1 MISQGG
7 KKILERFVSTAKNLL
22 MENVT
27 QMLQQHYGIWAD
39 GHSIPVEQ
47 LPNQDT
53 DNVHT
58 ARMLHERLKHLLAAL
73 PEEKAEKE
81 KLAVSQ
87 LISEQAFTQL
97 NRFCALRMCEERDLI
112 LESIRG
118 GYDSV
123 GFQSY
128 DAIASQVAAPKYER
142 YKWYLHSIFDE
153 LSVELPAVF
162 DRFSPYGLVF
172 PDASTLLKLL
182 QLINDSQLSE
192 WYDEQDGTTVNFW
205 TEDETL
211 GWMFQDYN
219 SLEERRQ
226 MREESNKPRNSRE
239 MAVRNQFFTPE
250 YIVRFLSD
258 NSLGRI
264 WYEMTGGKS
273 RIGEELCQYM
283 VRRPDETLAERK
295 LKEPTEI
302 LSLDP
307 TCGSMHFGIYLYEVY
322 EYIYMDAW
330 DNQPSLLHSFREV
343 HTRESFQREVP
354 KLILENN
361 IFGCEID
368 PRALQLAAL
377 SLWLRAQ
384 KSYSQ
389 MNIPANERPLIKRSN
404 LVLAEA
410 MPGNKRLLNGLM
422 EELDKP
428 LQNLIRKI
436 WDKMKFV
443 GEAGLLFKMEKE
455 IESDIEILR
464 KNWSKVNKQ
473 SSVDMFKSDDE
484 RQKDEAEQRSIARLA
499 RKEEKEQ
506 FFNQVT
512 EKLQEAL
519 QQLSAKLSEE
529 EGYENALFTEDATR
543 GFAFIELCQK
553 RFDCIVMNPPFGEGS
568 ENTSDYLDK
577 NYPAWCRNLVCAFFD
592 RMQEMLDEQ
601 GRLGAI
607 FDRTVMIKS
616 SYESFRK
623 RNLCG
628 FITNCADTG
637 WGVLDASVE
646 TSTLVLNKYSS
657 DVEGIFMDVLDV
669 NPEEKAIQLHAL
681 ITALRE
687 DEEVKWNHIRKSV
700 DFGNLPNTIIGYY
713 FAESIINLFKFKNI
727 ESRNIIVR
735 QGHAFVSTVHY
746 RLFYELLNS
755 NEYYHMYNGG
765 SFSQFYSTYREV
777 AFWGDSGKTVKANSS
792 VVLRNP
798 DYQLLAGIG
807 YGKRGEIVD
816 AHILH
821 NKSFF
826 TVEGLALTQISET
839 NRYSVLSLINSILG
853 QYSINLYCAQHKHA
867 GYMNLLPMPD
877 YASRQSDINRIVNAI
892 ITIKRK
898 WFSLDETNL
907 EYHGL
912 LAQID
917 ISQSID
923 KALGK
928 MQEQLNEDYI
938 RYQELVR
945 ENHDLWMDLAGIEP
959 DSDFRKTLNDYKQ
972 RRPYEELLSIDGASN
987 TNVID
992 KKVMAQEIV
1001 MELVGMA
1008 FGRWDADYATGKKT
1022 IPEFGNVFD
1031 ALPFMPVVSLQN
1043 ESSPNASGSGFPAW
1057 EQNIPKEGTNNSQ
1070 GGNTNGAYFSIPE
1083 DGILSMDADSPLSL
1097 TTHVRD
1103 VMRYIWDERADDIE
1117 YELCQLIGCKN
1128 LQNYLESP
1136 TGFFDYHFKRYTK
1149 SRRKAPIYWPLSSED
1164 GSLTYW
1170 VYYPKLNQN
1179 TLHSL
1184 ILKLRD
1190 ENERLHSQIAATTD
1204 KTQQTLLRGRQ
1215 QQVEG
1220 MMDELNNIIN
1230 AGYKPNHDDGVPVT
1244 SCPLVKLIAHRGWK
1258 QECTENWEDLQ
1269 KGEYDWSHLAMS
1281 MFPARVTQK
1290 AKKDWCLALTPGLEH
1305 LCENKPK
1312 EKKTRKKKSD
1322 TQTSIDFE

>member
-53 DNVHT
+53 DNIHT
-58 ARMLHERLKHLLAAL
+58 ARMLRERLKHLLAAL

-81 KLAVSQ
+81 KLAVGQ

-128 DAIASQVAAPKYER
+128 DAIASQVTAPKYER

-172 PDASTLLKLL
+172 PDESTLLKLL
-182 QLINDSQLSE
+182 QLINDTQLSE

-264 WYEMTGGKS
+264 WYEMTGGNS
-273 RIGEELCQYM
+273 RIGEDLCQYM
-283 VRRPDETLAERK
+283 VRRPDEVLNERQ

-330 DNQPSLLHSFREV
+330 DNQPSLLHSFREI

-410 MPGNKRLLNGLM
+410 MPGNKRLLNGLI
-422 EELDKP
+422 EELP
-428 LQNLIRKI
+428 APMRNLIRKI
-436 WDKMKFV
+436 WEKMQFV

-455 IESDIEILR
+455 IEEDIDYLR
-464 KNWSKVNKQ
+464 QNWGKVNQ
-473 SSVDMFKSDDE
+473 YRYASIFSTDE
-484 RQKDEAEQRSIARLA
+484 QKAKILAENEAKKALNQN
-499 RKEEKEQ
+499 KEE
-506 FFNQVT
+506 FFNEIT
-512 EKLQEAL
+512 ERLRESL

-568 ENTSDYLDK
+568 ENTTDYLDA
-577 NYPAWCRNLVCAFFD
+577 NYPNWCRNLVCAFFD
-592 RMQEMLDEQ
+592 RMQNLLNEGGL
-601 GRLGAI
+601 LGAI
-607 FDRTVMIKS
+607 YDRTVFIKAL
-616 SYESFRK
+616 YEEFRK
-623 RNLCG
+623 SNMCG
-628 FITNCADTG
+628 YIRNCADTG
-637 WGVLDASVE
+637 WNVLDANVE
-646 TSTLVLNKYSS
+646 TTVTVMSGQSQDISGTFINVRDELKKDVALLHSINVINKGGYLSNTYVSNSLDFMTLPNSVIGYNFDKSILNVFKLPTLQKRGFEAKGGHKFHVQLFVRLYWEVSES
-657 DVEGIFMDVLDV
+657 NVFEPVAGNGKFYHFYAPYRDMAEWKDKGIRVYAMNLIR
-669 NPEEKAIQLHAL
+669 NPEAQKTIGTYYGERGDIIDAQILKPNMFTTQGYIGISAKTH
-681 ITALRE
+681 
-687 DEEVKWNHIRKSV
+687 DE
-700 DFGNLPNTIIGYY
+700 GYICT
-713 FAESIINLFKFKNI
+713 S
-727 ESRNIIVR
+727 
-735 QGHAFVSTVHY
+735 FV
-746 RLFYELLNS
+746 
-755 NEYYHMYNGG
+755 
-765 SFSQFYSTYREV
+765 
-777 AFWGDSGKTVKANSS
+777 
-792 VVLRNP
+792 
-798 DYQLLAGIG
+798 
-807 YGKRGEIVD
+807 
-816 AHILH
+816 
-821 NKSFF
+821 
-826 TVEGLALTQISET
+826 
-839 NRYSVLSLINSILG
+839 NSILS
-853 QYSINLYCAQHKHA
+853 QYFLNLYSGGHKMTT
-867 GYMNLLPMPD
+867 YVNQIPMPQ
-877 YASRQSDINRIVNAI
+877 YNSKEEEVVQTVKNAI
-892 ITIKRK
+892 LIKRH
-898 WFSLDETNL
+898 WFSLEETNL

-912 LAQID
+912 IAQMDID
-917 ISQSID
+917 QSIS
-923 KALGK
+923 KALDK
-928 MQEQLNEDYI
+928 MQEQLNSDYI
-938 RYQELVR
+938 CYQELVSK
-945 ENHDLWMDLAGIEP
+945 NDDLWMDLAGIEP

-1001 MELVGMA
+1001 MELVGMV

-1022 IPEFGNVFD
+1022 IPEFGDVFD

-1043 ESSPNASGSGFPAW
+1043 ESSPNASGSGFPAR
-1057 EQNIPKEGTNNSQ
+1057 EQNIPSKGTNNSQ

-1103 VMRYIWDERADDIE
+1103 VMHYIWDERADDIE

-1290 AKKDWCLALTPGLEH
+1290 AKKDWCLALTHGLEH

-1312 EKKTRKKKSD
+1312 EKKTRKKKGD
-1322 TQTSIDFE
+1322 TQTSISFE

>member
-53 DNVHT
+53 DNIHT
-58 ARMLHERLKHLLAAL
+58 ARMLRERLKHLLAAL

-81 KLAVSQ
+81 KLAVGQ

-112 LESIRG
+112 LESIHG

-172 PDASTLLKLL
+172 PDESTLLKLL
-182 QLINDSQLSE
+182 QLINDTQLSE

-264 WYEMTGGKS
+264 WYEMTVGKS
-273 RIGEELCQYM
+273 RIGEDLCQYM
-283 VRRPDETLAERK
+283 VRRPDEVLKERQ

-330 DNQPSLLHSFREV
+330 DNHPSLLHSFREI

-410 MPGNKRLLNGLM
+410 MPGNKRLLNGLID
-422 EELDKP
+422 ELP
-428 LQNLIRKI
+428 APMRNLIKNI
-436 WDKMKFV
+436 WKKMQFV

-455 IESDIEILR
+455 IDEDIDYLR
-464 KNWSKVNKQ
+464 QNWSKVNQ
-473 SSVDMFKSDDE
+473 YRYASLFSTDE
-484 RQKDEAEQRSIARLA
+484 QKAKILAENEA
-499 RKEEKEQ
+499 RKVLKQNKEE
-506 FFNQVT
+506 FFNEIT
-512 EKLQEAL
+512 ERLRESL

-568 ENTSDYLDK
+568 ENTSKYLDD

-657 DVEGIFMDVLDV
+657 DVEGVFMDVLEM
-669 NPEEKAIQLHAL
+669 NPEEKKDQLLKLISAL
-681 ITALRE
+681 KKGE
-687 DEEVKWNHIRKSV
+687 SVKWNYIVSSNN
-700 DFGNLPNTIIGYY
+700 FINLPNAIIGYY
-713 FAESIINLFKFKNI
+713 WKQDIIGVFQNLNL
-727 ESRNIIVR
+727 ESR
-735 QGHAFVSTVHY
+735 GFVARKGNDFSANQHP
-746 RLFYELLNS
+746 RLFYEIDIDG
-755 NEYYHMYNGG
+755 EFQHYYNGG
-765 SFSQFYSTYREV
+765 SFSMFYKPYRDVVFWNEEKIRAHSATNIRNLSTHLKKGV
-777 AFWGDSGKTVKANSS
+777 
-792 VVLRNP
+792 
-798 DYQLLAGIG
+798 G
-807 YGKRGEIVD
+807 YGKRGDIID
-816 AHILH
+816 AHILKKG
-821 NKSFF
+821 NYYSA
-826 TVEGLALTQISET
+826 EGLAIPELTDSDSYT
-839 NRYSVLSLINSILG
+839 TLSFINSNLS
-853 QYSINLYCAQHKHA
+853 QYLINLYCAQHKGN
-867 GYMNLLPMPD
+867 GYVNLLPMPD
-877 YASRQSDINRIVNAI
+877 YSSRQSDIERVVNNI
-892 ITIKRK
+892 IDIKRK

-912 LAQID
+912 LAQIGID
-917 ISQSID
+917 QSID
-923 KALGK
+923 NAFDK

-938 RYQELVR
+938 RYQELVK
-945 ENHDLWMDLAGIEP
+945 ENDDLWMDLAGIER

-972 RRPYEELLSIDGASN
+972 RRPYEELLSIDGASSQ
-987 TNVID
+987 NVID

-1008 FGRWDADYATGKKT
+1008 FGRWDADYATGTKA
-1022 IPEFGNVFD
+1022 IPAFGDVFD
-1031 ALPFMPVVSLQN
+1031 ALPFMPIVSR
-1043 ESSPNASGSGFPAW
+1043 ESEEAS
-1057 EQNIPKEGTNNSQ
+1057 
-1070 GGNTNGAYFSIPE
+1070 FSIPE
-1083 DGILSMDADSPLSL
+1083 DGILSMDAESPLSL

-1204 KTQQTLLRGRQ
+1204 KTHQTLLRGRQ

-1290 AKKDWCLALTPGLEH
+1290 AKKDWCLALTHGLEH

-1312 EKKTRKKKSD
+1312 EKKTRKKKVD
-1322 TQTSIDFE
+1322 ATEQMLDL